1 MSLRDLHAHTTFCDG
16 KNTAEEMVIA
26 AVNKGM
32 KTIGF
37 SGHSYTPFDKDYCM
51 SPEKTK
57 LYRYEIMRLKEKYQG
72 KIEILCGLEQDFYS
86 DSLKE
91 KYDYVIGSVHYVKVK
106 NGFLSVDD
114 TREKLTLGVNEHFG
128 GDFLLLCE
136 KYFET
141 VAEVVE
147 KTNCDIIGHLD
158 LVSKF
163 NGGGNE
169 LFDETHPRY
178 IKAAEAAIK
187 RLIKS
192 GKPFEVNTGAIHR
205 GYRKV
210 PYPAPH
216 LLKMIYENGGKVVL
230 SSDSHS
236 AKTLCYEFLSCQKMC
251 EEIGFKF

>member
-1 MSLRDLHAHTTFCDG
+1 MILRDLHTHTTFCDG
-16 KNTAEEMVIA
+16 ENTAEEMVIA

-32 KTIGF
+32 KTLGF
-37 SGHSYTPFDKDYCM
+37 SGHCYTPFDKDYCM
-51 SPEKTK
+51 SPEKTQA
-57 LYRYEIMRLKEKYQG
+57 YRREILCLKEKYQD
-72 KIEILCGLEQDFYS
+72 KIEILCGIEQDFYS
-86 DSLKE
+86 DSSTE
-91 KYDYVIGSVHYVKVK
+91 GYDYVIGSVHYVKVK
-106 NGFLSVDD
+106 DGFLSVDD
-114 TREKLTLGVNEHFG
+114 TREKLILGAKEHFG
-128 GDFLLLCE
+128 TDFLSLAE
-136 KYFET
+136 AYFET
-141 VAEVVE
+141 VAQVAD

-158 LVSKF
+158 LVAKF

-187 RLIKS
+187 HLIKS

-205 GYRKV
+205 GYRSV

-216 LLKMIYENGGKVVL
+216 LLKIIYENGGKVVL

-236 AKTLCYEFLSCQKMC
+236 AKTLCYEFPKWQKYC